1 MKDFKAIEALVESSK
16 VADDTIAIRLC
27 ADSIINFDGEIDMT
41 GAKFDMTC
49 EGDSCRLDGQG
60 MTRLFRAGALGGP
73 FDSDHD
79 VSFDTIQFFNA
90 SGVRLW
96 IWYSLAYKII
106 LTMCIRSSPITGSR
120 WCSSTQWRSSTFHRV

>member
-1 MKDFKAIEALVESSK
+1 MKDFEAIESLVESSK

-27 ADSIINFDGEIDMT
+27 ADSIIDFDGEIDMT
-41 GAKFDMTC
+41 GAKFAMTC
-49 EGDSCRLDGQG
+49 AGDSCRLDGQG
-60 MTRLFRAGALGGP
+60 TTRLFRAGNLDGP

-96 IWYSLAYKII
+96 LWYALA
-106 LTMCIRSSPITGSR
+106 CIQNHTNNVYS
-120 WCSSTQWRSSTFHRV
+120 FVFNHRVKVAQFNSMEE